1 MTDGIFYASIMGA
14 FLLLGGETSLKIG
27 IRKPSIKKSVKAR
40 TTGKMKRKM
49 KKALIPGYGKKG
61 MGWIKNPKK
70 AAYNKVYNKTSFSV
84 IPSGLSA
91 SKKTKRKA
99 KPSKKHQVES
109 RVSSNVLPELV
120 EGECLTV
127 KVCKYCNAENP
138 DGAAKCSSCGAS
150 EFKYKCG
157 NCGTIFEDGLYCPTC
172 GVKVGQKSKKCPR
185 CGKEFYSNACPDCG
199 YTPNQVFH
207 ETVSNTSVSTVKTR
221 KTWLWVLGWI
231 FIFPIPLTIIMLR
244 KNNLNKWIRIAIIIL
259 AWAFYLL
266 IGFSGKQFDSIA
278 SNASSEI
285 NSTGLA
291 VSEEDVTATSLIQYY
306 EDDEAINLFLNNYNK
321 ANLEYPITK
330 ENITKYY
337 HHGREHNDQI
347 KTQIDGFEIIISN
360 SAFGIEVSI
369 KDLNATI
376 KEYKT
381 MFARFAK
388 VSDLS
393 LTDDELNEYWEHLF
407 DDTVLYNAEFDKFKC
422 SLDITPFNKEQIN
435 CMIIDYKE

>member
-1 MTDGIFYASIMGA
+1 M
-14 FLLLGGETSLKIG
+14 KIG
-27 IRKPSIKKSVKAR
+27 VRKPSIKKSVKAR

-157 NCGTIFEDGLYCPTC
+157 NCGSIFEDGLYCPTC

-207 ETVSNTSVSTVKTR
+207 ETVSNTSASSVKTR

-244 KNNLNKWIRIAIIIL
+244 KSNLNKWIRIAIIIV

-266 IGFSGKQFDSIA
+266 IGFAGSKADTSPINDAGDRGDVFISTEEKETANSIDLDNEIDSFVKLYNENAEEKLEFVEAFVPSDNNGNHYRTVFRLNAYRAAKGKSYSLGAAIVDIIAREDRFDGPVIRVYA
-278 SNASSEI
+278 SLAS
-285 NSTGLA
+285 LQQCC
-291 VSEEDVTATSLIQYY
+291 DLIQT
-306 EDDEAINLFLNNYNK
+306 IS
-321 ANLEYPITK
+321 PI
-330 ENITKYY
+330 YVP
-337 HHGREHNDQI
+337 G
-347 KTQIDGFEIIISN
+347 IS
-360 SAFGIEVSI
+360 EVSI
-369 KDLNATI
+369 QNAI
-376 KEYKT
+376 RDIEENKEANGY
-381 MFARFAK
+381 
-388 VSDLS
+388 
-393 LTDDELNEYWEHLF
+393 YF
-407 DDTVLYNAEFDKFKC
+407 DDIGIVLTGNEKTGF
-422 SLDITPFNKEQIN
+422 SL
-435 CMIIDYKE
+435 MIKPPND